1 MTETSVSL
9 LDTLKANA
17 DDAAWQRLVRVYSPL
32 IRGWLRR
39 YATAEHEMDDL
50 VQEVLTVVVRR
61 LPEFER
67 QPRTGAFRC
76 WLRTITVNCLRDFW
90 RARRIRPQVTGDSDF
105 QQTLN
110 QLADSTSGLSKMWD
124 EEHDRHVTERL
135 LELIKPSFSD
145 KTWQAFKA
153 VAIEDRAA
161 TDVAKELDM
170 TVNAVFIAKSRV
182 LSRLRQEGRG
192 LID

>member
-1 MTETSVSL
+1 L
-9 LDTLKANA
+9 LDTLKASPN
-17 DDAAWQRLVRVYSPL
+17 DEAWHRLVTIYSPL

-39 YATAEHEMDDL
+39 YSTAEHELDDL

-61 LPEFER
+61 IPEFER

-90 RARRIRPQVTGDSDF
+90 RSKRIRPQAIGNSDF

-110 QLADSTSGLSKMWD
+110 QLADSASGLSKVWD

-135 LELIKPSFSD
+135 LEMIKPDFNE
-145 KTWQAFKA
+145 KTWRAFKR
-153 VAIEDRAA
+153 VAIEDRRAS
-161 TDVAKELDM
+161 DVAEELGM

-192 LID
+192 LLD

>member
-9 LDTLKANA
+9 LDTLKASA
-17 DDAAWQRLVRVYSPL
+17 DNESWQRLVSVYSPL

-61 LPEFER
+61 IPEFER

-90 RARRIRPQVTGDSDF
+90 RAKQIRPQATGNSDF
-105 QQTLN
+105 QETLN
-110 QLADSTSGLSKMWD
+110 QLEDSTSDLSKVWD

-135 LELIKPSFSD
+135 LELIKPSFND
-145 KTWQAFKA
+145 KTWRAFKGVA
-153 VAIEDRAA
+153 VDDRPAA
-161 TDVAKELDM
+161 EIAAELEM